1 MSESKAGD
9 VSAED
14 VAVKFDSV
22 SFAYDRNVQLPDEE
36 DTVGYDADPD
46 SRSGAVLRN
55 VNLNIPDGSFTV
67 VMGASGG
74 GKSTLVR
81 CLNAVVPKHYRGAF
95 RGRIDVLGREASDS
109 KIAQMAPITGMVM
122 QNYEAQL
129 FGTTIES
136 EIAFGPENLNVDRE
150 QIGGRIDHALS
161 LVDLDGVN
169 RRRPP
174 TDLSGGQK
182 QRLVFASVLAMHP
195 ELLIL
200 DEPTSDL
207 DPRGTRDILGV
218 IRRLAD
224 KRADSTDAN
233 VDWAGPETFVLVTHK
248 IEEAILA
255 DHVVLLRGG
264 SPFRA
269 GPAEEVFTDVEAL
282 REARVAVPPLVET
295 FDRLGVPQ
303 SKLPIATDDAVQF
316 VRNSSLEWTPPGIR
330 GDNLANPTNTGEN
343 VGEVLFEVEGL
354 SKRYSTDRETVVAVD
369 DVDLTIREG
378 EFIAIVGHNGSGKTT
393 LAKHL
398 NGLIGAEEGAV
409 SYRGTDISDYSMSE
423 IGQEIG
429 YVFQNPD
436 HQLFASTVREEL
448 EFGPRNFGMEG
459 GELEDQVQ
467 RAIDTVDLG
476 QLVDADPFNLSKGQ
490 RQRVAL
496 GSILATDPSI
506 IIFDEPTTG
515 LDAPQAKQ
523 FMDLVARL
531 NRKEGVTV
539 VMVTHGMQTVA
550 TYAPRTVVMSDG
562 SLASDTRTRELFA
575 DEDRLREYELLQ
587 PQQVELSNR
596 LAADPGALPALSIG
610 ELVTGLGGPGAYR
623 EGS

>member
-1 MSESKAGD
+1 MSESEAGD

-14 VAVKFDSV
+14 VAVEFDSV

-36 DTVGYDADPD
+36 DTADYDADPD
-46 SRSGAVLRN
+46 SRTGAVLRN
-55 VNLNIPDGSFTV
+55 VDLEIPDGSFTV

-95 RGRIDVLGREASDS
+95 RGRVNVLGREASAS

-150 QIGGRIDHALS
+150 QIGDRIDHAIS
-161 LVDLDGVN
+161 LVDLDRVN

-224 KRADSTDAN
+224 KRAEAPDGD
-233 VDWAGPETFVLVTHK
+233 VDWTGPETFVLVTHK

-264 SPFRA
+264 RPFRA
-269 GPAEEVFTDVEAL
+269 GPAGEVFTDVEAL
-282 REARVAVPPLVET
+282 RKARVAVPPLVET

-303 SKLPIATDDAVQF
+303 AELPIATDDAVQF
-316 VRNSSLEWTPPGIR
+316 VRESSLEWTPPGFE
-330 GDNLANPTNTGEN
+330 GDDLTNPTNTGED
-343 VGEVLFEVEGL
+343 VGEVLFEAEGL
-354 SKRYSTDRETVVAVD
+354 TKRYSTDRETVVAVD

-378 EFIAIVGHNGSGKTT
+378 EFVAIVGHNGSGKTT

-398 NGLIGAEEGAV
+398 NGLIDAEEGVV
-409 SYRGTDISDYSMSE
+409 SYRGTDVSNYSMSE
-423 IGQEIG
+423 ISQEIG

-448 EFGPRNFGMEG
+448 EFGPRNFGMD
-459 GELEDQVQ
+459 GEELDDHVQ

-531 NRKEGVTV
+531 NREEGVTV

-562 SLASDTRTRELFA
+562 RIVSDTRTRELFA

-610 ELVTGLGGPGAYR
+610 ELVTGLGGPGAYQG
-623 EGS
+623 GS